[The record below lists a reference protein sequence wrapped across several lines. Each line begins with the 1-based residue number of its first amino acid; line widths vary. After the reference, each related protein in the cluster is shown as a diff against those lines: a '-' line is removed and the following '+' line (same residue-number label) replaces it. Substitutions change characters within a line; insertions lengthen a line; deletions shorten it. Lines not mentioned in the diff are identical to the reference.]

1 MAILLASRLH
11 QEPTCKSA
19 VVVLTG
25 SEDTPNN
32 RTEMSFE
39 AYCALFAN
47 PKNKSGYKYIVDK
60 SGSLGWVIL
69 KEGTSEYG
77 RYGSVEE
84 ALEEAFKANLNL
96 QKTQ

>member
-25 SEDTPNN
+25 SEDTPDNL
-32 RTEMSFE
+32 TETSFE
-39 AYCALFAN
+39 AYCALFSN
-47 PKNKSGYKYIVDK
+47 PKNKSGYRFITDQTE
-60 SGSLGWVIL
+60 STCWVIL
-69 KEGTSEYG
+69 KDGRSEYG
-77 RYGSVEE
+77 RYSSVQE

-96 QKTQ
+96 